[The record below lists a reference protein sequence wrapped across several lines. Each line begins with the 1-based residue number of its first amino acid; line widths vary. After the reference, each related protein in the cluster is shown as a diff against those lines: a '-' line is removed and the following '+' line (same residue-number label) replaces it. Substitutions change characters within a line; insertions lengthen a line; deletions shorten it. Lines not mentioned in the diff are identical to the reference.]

1 MVSSLVEVGWTEVPS
16 PVGSTDVP
24 TATDFEFAFFAGA
37 MGILDLFAWEHR
49 GWAPDVGGLQVYR
62 CATVGQHQMGM
73 DVAREGDTACTL
85 RESRVEVRVYPSL
98 GEVLGCGEGNGD
110 S

>member
-1 MVSSLVEVGWTEVPS
+1 MTSYPLRAILHNSN
-16 PVGSTDVP
+16 
-24 TATDFEFAFFAGA
+24 ATGNIAMWAAELAEFQLDFQPLHA
-37 MGILDLFAWEHR
+37 
-49 GWAPDVGGLQVYR
+49 VKS
-62 CATVGQHQMGM
+62 QMGM

-85 RESRVEVRVYPSL
+85 RESRVEMRVYPSL